1 METVSN
7 YTETL
12 EKTVRDLLERQED
25 LIRTAF
31 TDQLTGLGN
40 RGGFA
45 RSLEELWEQDIPVT
59 MAFIDID
66 NLKHCNDV
74 FGHDEGNRYILQ
86 VSLYLKLYMR
96 VDEAAF
102 RIGGDEFAILST
114 IATEDD
120 LAERLEHCRTV
131 LLKNNDSEM
140 PRSFSY
146 GVSYADP
153 ALGEAPNRMTLD
165 ADHRMYDY
173 KLRHAMHLDRRNITQ
188 VHADDF
194 EISDRI
200 FDAFF
205 DAQRGPLFLHRELGQ
220 TSHPLV
226 TRRLARSWPSLGAHR
241 QLSRLLE
248 NARASR

>member
-1 METVSN
+1 MDTISN

-12 EKTVRDLLERQED
+12 ERTVRDLLERQDD

-45 RSLEELWEQDIPVT
+45 RSLEELWEQELPVT

-86 VSLYLKLYMR
+86 VSFYLKLYMK

-120 LAERLEHCRTV
+120 LAERLEHCRTI

-140 PRSFSY
+140 PHSFSY
-146 GVSYADP
+146 GVAHADP
-153 ALGEAPNRMTLD
+153 ALGEASQS
-165 ADHRMYDY
+165 YDT
-173 KLRHAMHLDRRNITQ
+173 RCR
-188 VHADDF
+188 
-194 EISDRI
+194 
-200 FDAFF
+200 
-205 DAQRGPLFLHRELGQ
+205 P
-220 TSHPLV
+220 SHV
-226 TRRLARSWPSLGAHR
+226 RLQATPCHTP
-241 QLSRLLE
+241 
-248 NARASR
+248 

>member
-1 METVSN
+1 MDTVSN

-12 EKTVRDLLERQED
+12 EKTVRDLLERQDD

-45 RSLEELWEQDIPVT
+45 RSLEELWEQDAPVT

-86 VSLYLKLYMR
+86 VSLYLKLYMKA
-96 VDEAAF
+96 DEAAF

-120 LAERLEHCRTV
+120 LAERLDTAERSCSKTTI
-131 LLKNNDSEM
+131 
-140 PRSFSY
+140 PRC
-146 GVSYADP
+146 
-153 ALGEAPNRMTLD
+153 LT
-165 ADHRMYDY
+165 
-173 KLRHAMHLDRRNITQ
+173 
-188 VHADDF
+188 
-194 EISDRI
+194 
-200 FDAFF
+200 
-205 DAQRGPLFLHRELGQ
+205 
-220 TSHPLV
+220 
-226 TRRLARSWPSLGAHR
+226 RLATEWHTPTPPWAKPPI
-241 QLSRLLE
+241 
-248 NARASR
+248 A

>member
-1 METVSN
+1 MDTVSN

-45 RSLEELWEQDIPVT
+45 RSLEELWEQDAPVT

-86 VSLYLKLYMR
+86 VSLYLKLYMK
-96 VDEAAF
+96 VGEAAF

-120 LAERLEHCRTV
+120 LAERLKHCRTV
-131 LLKNNDSEM
+131 LLKTTI
-140 PRSFSY
+140 PRC
-146 GVSYADP
+146 P
-153 ALGEAPNRMTLD
+153 A
-165 ADHRMYDY
+165 
-173 KLRHAMHLDRRNITQ
+173 
-188 VHADDF
+188 
-194 EISDRI
+194 
-200 FDAFF
+200 
-205 DAQRGPLFLHRELGQ
+205 
-220 TSHPLV
+220 
-226 TRRLARSWPSLGAHR
+226 RLATECHMPTLPWAKLPIA
-241 QLSRLLE
+241 
-248 NARASR
+248 

>member
-1 METVSN
+1 MDSANN

-12 EKTVRDLLERQED
+12 EKTVHDLLKRQED

-45 RSLEELWEQDIPVT
+45 RSLEELWEQDAPVT

-86 VSLYLKLYMR
+86 VSLYLKLYMK

-102 RIGGDEFAILST
+102 RLGGDEFAILST

-120 LAERLEHCRTV
+120 LAERLEHCRT
-131 LLKNNDSEM
+131 
-140 PRSFSY
+140 
-146 GVSYADP
+146 
-153 ALGEAPNRMTLD
+153 ALSKTT
-165 ADHRMYDY
+165 
-173 KLRHAMHLDRRNITQ
+173 IT
-188 VHADDF
+188 
-194 EISDRI
+194 RC
-200 FDAFF
+200 
-205 DAQRGPLFLHRELGQ
+205 P
-220 TSHPLV
+220 T
-226 TRRLARSWPSLGAHR
+226 RLATEWHTPTLPWAKPPIV
-241 QLSRLLE
+241 
-248 NARASR
+248 